1 MFDFGRMIEIDSDR
15 FPPHPRD
22 AELVNG
28 GHGFALT
35 DFIAR
40 ELAKR
45 DLPVRTLVAE
55 DWGWYAELDHADFR
69 LAYGCTSFGDRAF
82 LIQFMPDTPVI
93 RKLFRKIDTR
103 AATHALASAVFDIV
117 SAEGVASRGPSWVDE
132 VSATLGDEPVD

>member
-28 GHGFALT
+28 GHGFALA
-35 DFIAR
+35 DFIAG

-45 DLPVRTLVAE
+45 DLPVRVLVAE

-69 LAYGCTSFGDRAF
+69 LAYGCTSFGERAF

-93 RKLFRKIDTR
+93 RKLFRKIDAR
-103 AATHALASAVFDIV
+103 DATQVLADAVFKILG
-117 SAEGVASRGPSWVDE
+117 AEGIASRGPTWVDD